1 MHSRASRSLDR
12 MLNARV
18 FALCSTRISFAFASA
33 MSRHVAIDLGAESG
47 RVIVGH
53 FDGDRITLQE
63 VHRFPNRA
71 VRVRDHLHWNV
82 LALWEE
88 VLVGL
93 GKAAAEGALASVG
106 VDTWGVDFALLD
118 ANGDLLGIPYHYRD
132 ARTDGM
138 MPLAFQR
145 MPRAQ
150 IFERTGIQF
159 MQLNTLYQLLAM
171 AEARS
176 PQLEVARA
184 LVMMPDLFHYW
195 LSGTLACEFTDAT
208 TTQCFNP
215 RTGDWA
221 REMLEVLGI
230 PHHFLQPVTPPGT
243 RLGRLMPSVARAV
256 SASEVEVIAPA
267 SHDTASA
274 VFAVPADQ
282 PDFAYISSGTWSLM
296 GAVVVQPI
304 INAQALAFNFTN
316 EGGVGGTFR
325 LLKNIMGLWLVQECR
340 RRWGVLDG
348 ALMPYA
354 ELFALAER
362 APAFTALVDPDDPT
376 FLHPED
382 MPAAIAAFCQR
393 TGQTVPQDRGAMV
406 RAILESLALKY
417 RHTLAQLEALLGR
430 RIEVIHVV
438 GGGSQ
443 NALLCQFTAD
453 ACERPVIAGPVEATA
468 TGNVLVQLRALGALT
483 SDADARAVVRRS
495 FALTTYEPRNPEPW
509 REAYARFVGYLSEG
523 A

>member
-1 MHSRASRSLDR
+1 
-12 MLNARV
+12 
-18 FALCSTRISFAFASA
+18 
-33 MSRHVAIDLGAESG
+33 MSQHLAIDLGAESG
-47 RVIVGH
+47 RVIRGR
-53 FDGDRITLQE
+53 FDGERLSLEE

-71 VRVRDHLHWNV
+71 VRVREHLHWNV

-88 VLVGL
+88 IQNGL
-93 GKAAAEGALASVG
+93 SKAASQAGEVASVG

-138 MPLAFQR
+138 MSLAFQR
-145 MPRAQ
+145 MPRAR

-171 AEARS
+171 AEAHS
-176 PQLEVARA
+176 PQLACART
-184 LVMMPDLFHYW
+184 LLMMPDLFHYW
-195 LSGTLACEFTDAT
+195 LSGSIACEFTDAT
-208 TTQCFNP
+208 TTQCFDP
-215 RTGDWA
+215 RANDWA
-221 REMLEVLGI
+221 RDVLEALGI
-230 PHHFLQPVTPPGT
+230 PHHFLLPVTPPGT
-243 RLGRLMPSVARAV
+243 RLGRVLPSVARATD
-256 SASEVEVIAPA
+256 ASLTRTEVIAPA

-274 VFAVPADQ
+274 VFAVPAERD
-282 PDFAYISSGTWSLM
+282 DFAYISSGTWSLM
-296 GAVVVQPI
+296 GAVVTQPVI
-304 INAQALAFNFTN
+304 TEQALAFNFTN

-340 RRWGVLDG
+340 RRWGAIDG

-354 ELFALAER
+354 DLFALAAR
-362 APAFTALVDPDDPT
+362 APAFTALVDPDDPS

-382 MPAAIAAFCQR
+382 MPAAIAEFCRR
-393 TGQTVPQDRGAMV
+393 TGQTPPEDRGAIV

-417 RHTLAQLEALLGR
+417 RHTLTQLETLLGR
-430 RIEVIHVV
+430 RVSVIHVV

-468 TGNVLVQLRALGALT
+468 TGNLLMQLRALGTLS
-483 SDADARAVVRRS
+483 SDAEARAVVRRS
-495 FALTTYEPRNPEPW
+495 FALTTYEPRDPEPW
-509 REAYARFVGYLSEG
+509 REAYARFVAYLSDT
-523 A
+523 